1 MPAYIAEHKKSFR
14 SMIANF
20 NKKQKSP
27 PTSSHI
33 LSMDISK
40 MRVKLAE
47 RERWKKAEVDKENR
61 ESYEES
67 VKRDVADATVDG
79 LKLKVKFRPTRA

>member
-33 LSMDISK
+33 LSMDLSK
-40 MRVKLAE
+40 MRAKLAE
-47 RERWKKAEVDKENR
+47 RERWKAEVDKENR

-67 VKRDVADATVDG
+67 ENRRVAAATVDG